1 MPKPSDVI
9 APLKREHIFLYFMTS
24 LNYFHRN
31 IYIMVIGIPIWGEG
45 EYSSIGRHQVTV
57 KEKNQKPYGLIAIQ
71 FKFV

>member
-1 MPKPSDVI
+1 
-9 APLKREHIFLYFMTS
+9 
-24 LNYFHRN
+24 
-31 IYIMVIGIPIWGEG
+31 MVIGIPIWGEG